1 MTDWMRRVLESKR
14 VKRRQLMGL
23 SFAEKLKLLERLRER
38 SLWIARSPL
47 RTHPKKNSIDQDKKV
62 S

>member
-14 VKRRQLMGL
+14 AARRQLMAL
-23 SFAEKLKLLERLRER
+23 TFAEKLKLLEKLRER

-47 RTHPKKNSIDQDKKV
+47 RTHPKKNS
-62 S
+62 